1 MKIIGLTGGIASG
14 KSTVADIL
22 RRLGAEI
29 FDADAVSREAVA
41 KGSQGLR
48 QVIAAFGAEYLT
60 AGGELD
66 RAKLSRLVFE
76 DKAAL
81 KKLESIVHAY
91 VRQEAKVFLEQASQK
106 GLGAV
111 VLDVPLLIEGGW
123 YREVDLL
130 WLVAVDEKTQ
140 IERAMAR
147 SGMTEQEVKAR
158 IASQMTLA
166 DKKPYADLI
175 LDNSGSLEAI
185 ELAVKN
191 AWEKVLQME
200 D

>member
-14 KSTVADIL
+14 KSTVAGIL

-29 FDADAVSREAVA
+29 FDADAVSRAAVA

-48 QVIAAFGAEYLT
+48 QVIVAFGAEYLT
-60 AGGELD
+60 ADGELD
-66 RAKLSRLVFE
+66 RGKLSRLVFE
-76 DKAAL
+76 DRAAL

-91 VRQEAKVFLEQASQK
+91 VRQEAKVFLERARQK
-106 GLGAV
+106 GLAAV
-111 VLDVPLLIEGGW
+111 VLDVPLLIEGDW
-123 YREVDLL
+123 YRDTDLV

-140 IERAMAR
+140 IKRAMAR

-158 IASQMTLA
+158 IAAQMSLS

-175 LDNSGSLEAI
+175 LDNSGSLEEI
-185 ELAVKN
+185 ELTVKN

>member
-14 KSTVADIL
+14 KSTVAGIL

-29 FDADAVSREAVA
+29 FDADAVSRAAVA

-48 QVIAAFGAEYLT
+48 QVIVAFGAEYLT
-60 AGGELD
+60 AAGELD
-66 RAKLSRLVFE
+66 RGKLSRLVFE
-76 DKAAL
+76 DRAAL

-91 VRQEAKVFLEQASQK
+91 VRQEAKVFLERARQK
-106 GLGAV
+106 GLAAV

-123 YREVDLL
+123 YRDTDLV

-158 IASQMTLA
+158 IAAQMSLS

-175 LDNSGSLEAI
+175 LDNSGSLEEI
-185 ELAVKN
+185 ELTVKN

>member
-91 VRQEAKVFLEQASQK
+91 VRQEAKVFWSSQPKRVGGSSFRCAS
-106 GLGAV
+106 A
-111 VLDVPLLIEGGW
+111 D
-123 YREVDLL
+123 RRR
-130 WLVAVDEKTQ
+130 LVS
-140 IERAMAR
+140 R
-147 SGMTEQEVKAR
+147 SGSA
-158 IASQMTLA
+158 L
-166 DKKPYADLI
+166 
-175 LDNSGSLEAI
+175 G
-185 ELAVKN
+185 
-191 AWEKVLQME
+191 W
-200 D
+200 

>member
-22 RRLGAEI
+22 RRLGTEI

-66 RAKLSRLVFE
+66 RGKLSRLVFE

-106 GLGAV
+106 GLAAV

-147 SGMTEQEVKAR
+147 SGMTAHEVKAR

-175 LDNSGSLEAI
+175 FDNSGSLEAI

-191 AWEKVLQME
+191 AWKKVLQME

>member
-1 MKIIGLTGGIASG
+1 M
-14 KSTVADIL
+14 
-22 RRLGAEI
+22 
-29 FDADAVSREAVA
+29 
-41 KGSQGLR
+41 
-48 QVIAAFGAEYLT
+48 
-60 AGGELD
+60 D
-66 RAKLSRLVFE
+66 RAKLSR
-76 DKAAL
+76 
-81 KKLESIVHAY
+81 
-91 VRQEAKVFLEQASQK
+91 
-106 GLGAV
+106 
-111 VLDVPLLIEGGW
+111 PLLIEGGW

-175 LDNSGSLEAI
+175 LDNSGGLEVI

-191 AWEKVLQME
+191 AWKKVLQME

>member
-14 KSTVADIL
+14 KSTVAGIL

-29 FDADAVSREAVA
+29 FDADAVSRAAVA

-48 QVIAAFGAEYLT
+48 QVIVAFGAEYLT
-60 AGGELD
+60 ASGELD
-66 RAKLSRLVFE
+66 RGKLSRLVFE
-76 DKAAL
+76 DRAAL

-91 VRQEAKVFLEQASQK
+91 VRQEAKVFLERARQK
-106 GLGAV
+106 GLAAV

-123 YREVDLL
+123 YQDTDMV

-158 IASQMTLA
+158 IAAQMSLS

-175 LDNSGSLEAI
+175 LDNSGSLEEI
-185 ELAVKN
+185 ELTVKN